1 MMETE
6 EEFQTRIGM
15 EGQNAMREP
24 VEEEKNIFA
33 PMEEEK
39 NMSALAEEEKN
50 IFAYVEKIREELH
63 ETVDREIDNF
73 LLRLENGELLESK
86 SGLERE
92 IPLSAMPAYFKGKNL
107 WPSSIRMVRRRLP
120 LHGKK
125 RRCISCSIV
134 RRNRKCLKD

>member
-50 IFAYVEKIREELH
+50 IFAYVEKIREVSVFNCNRMSS
-63 ETVDREIDNF
+63 ETIQKRV
-73 LLRLENGELLESK
+73 G
-86 SGLERE
+86 
-92 IPLSAMPAYFKGKNL
+92 KGITR
-107 WPSSIRMVRRRLP
+107 S
-120 LHGKK
+120 
-125 RRCISCSIV
+125 
-134 RRNRKCLKD
+134 